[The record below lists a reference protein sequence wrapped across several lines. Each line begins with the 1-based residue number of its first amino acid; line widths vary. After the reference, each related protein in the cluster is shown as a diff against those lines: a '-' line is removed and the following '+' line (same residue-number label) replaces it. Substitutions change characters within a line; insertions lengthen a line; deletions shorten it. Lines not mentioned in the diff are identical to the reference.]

1 MNVPFRH
8 HKKASSS
15 VSRTAQDAVPPR
27 ADTTPK
33 ISHAPGPGPNEYCP
47 ENMTM
52 FQAFEWNCP
61 KDQKHWTRLASA
73 LPSLK
78 SIGIDNMWIPP
89 GCKGGWHGSNGY
101 DIYDLYDLGEFQQKD
116 SKGTKWGT
124 KDELV
129 EMMEVARKCGVGVYW
144 DAVLNHKAAADFSE
158 PCYAVKVDP
167 KGMSLIFLLQTSKFP
182 APQLVIRPFDSFWSI
197 FAKFSQLS
205 DRTQDLGKPTEI
217 EAWTGFEF
225 AGRKGRYSPM
235 KYRWHH
241 FTGTDYDHRTQ
252 SNGVF
257 KFLGRGKKDWAK
269 DVDDELGNYDYL

>member
-15 VSRTAQDAVPPR
+15 LSRSAQDAFPQQP
-27 ADTTPK
+27 DLPPK
-33 ISHAPGPGPNEYCP
+33 ISHTPGPGPNEYCP
-47 ENMTM
+47 ENTTM

-61 KDQKHWTRLASA
+61 KDQKHWTRLAAA

-129 EMMEVARKCGVGVYW
+129 EMMDVARKCGVGVYW

-167 KGMSLIFLLQTSKFP
+167 KGTSITLLFQILKRCSFSISFYSFAHPARYLLTFTIFQTARKSSVSQRRLKPGLALILP
-182 APQLVIRPFDSFWSI
+182 AESV
-197 FAKFSQLS
+197 
-205 DRTQDLGKPTEI
+205 
-217 EAWTGFEF
+217 
-225 AGRKGRYSPM
+225 
-235 KYRWHH
+235 
-241 FTGTDYDHRTQ
+241 GTA
-252 SNGVF
+252 
-257 KFLGRGKKDWAK
+257 L
-269 DVDDELGNYDYL
+269 

>member
-1 MNVPFRH
+1 
-8 HKKASSS
+8 
-15 VSRTAQDAVPPR
+15 
-27 ADTTPK
+27 
-33 ISHAPGPGPNEYCP
+33 
-47 ENMTM
+47 M

-78 SIGIDNMWIPP
+78 SIGIDSMWIPP

-129 EMMEVARKCGVGVYW
+129 EMMDVAAKCGVAVYW

-167 KGMSLIFLLQTSKFP
+167 KGMSLLILFHDIELFQYISVRRTHPATRRLIHPFHQTAPKNLESRSRLKLGPASILLAEKV
-182 APQLVIRPFDSFWSI
+182 VI
-197 FAKFSQLS
+197 AL
-205 DRTQDLGKPTEI
+205 
-217 EAWTGFEF
+217 
-225 AGRKGRYSPM
+225 
-235 KYRWHH
+235 
-241 FTGTDYDHRTQ
+241 
-252 SNGVF
+252 
-257 KFLGRGKKDWAK
+257 
-269 DVDDELGNYDYL
+269 